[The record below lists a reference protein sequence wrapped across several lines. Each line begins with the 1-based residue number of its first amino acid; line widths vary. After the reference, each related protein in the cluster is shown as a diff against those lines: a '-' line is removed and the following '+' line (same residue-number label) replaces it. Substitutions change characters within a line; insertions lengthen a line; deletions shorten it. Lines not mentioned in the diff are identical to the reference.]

1 MSGLGSSL
9 GLAQRKTWLLS
20 HLPLSA
26 QEGVPRCG
34 GARGKAPSVERS
46 QGPLGKP

>member
-26 QEGVPRCG
+26 QEGVP
-34 GARGKAPSVERS
+34 SV
-46 QGPLGKP
+46 GVLGGKPQVWSVVRGL